1 VRVGVVL
8 VFHREGRSG
17 VSVGEIFVVLEGGE
31 NKGDCGGD
39 IGCVRGR
46 EKRGAF
52 GEIFGVSEGWE
63 NRGEGGVYIWCIRG
77 RGEEG

>member
-39 IGCVRGR
+39 IGCVRERGEQGSGWGR
-46 EKRGAF
+46 YWVCQRKERRGVTAE
-52 GEIFGVSEGWE
+52 EIFGT
-63 NRGEGGVYIWCIRG
+63 
-77 RGEEG
+77 

>member
-1 VRVGVVL
+1 MRVRDVL
-8 VFHREGRSG
+8 VFQRGRSG

-31 NKGDCGGD
+31 NMCDCGGA

-46 EKRGAF
+46 ENKGAF

-77 RGEEG
+77 R